1 MAKGKKREQNDSGDN
16 TQQQGPSFPL
26 VGIGASAGG
35 LDALKEFFA
44 AVEPDNGMA
53 YVVVVHMAP
62 DHTSSMPQIVGR
74 VARIPVAEAKDGE
87 RIQPDHVYF
96 APPGKEVCVYDGAIQ
111 LIERSDSSPTLTIDP
126 FLRSLA
132 ADAGKKA
139 AAVILSGTGGDG
151 SGGVKEVKANDGLVL
166 VQSRDTAEYAGM
178 PNSAVATGVVDMEMK
193 PGAMPAVLVQH
204 FSTER
209 AIATQSVDEQ
219 AEQSGKWLPKVF
231 AVIRSQV
238 GHDFAGYKRSTLL
251 RRIHRR
257 MALQRIEDPQEYV
270 DLLHKDRSEVET
282 LFREFLIGVTHFFR
296 DSESF
301 DALRDQALPSLL
313 EEFEQGS
320 TLRVWVAGCSTGE
333 EAYSVAMVIHEALD
347 RMPEKRITFQI
358 FATDIDSWAIQKARG
373 AVYPV
378 SIAADMSEER
388 LKRFFVKE
396 SDSFR
401 VRKEIRESVIFSVQ
415 DVLRDPPFSRLHLLC
430 CRNLLIYLE
439 RPQQDRLLRLFHYTL
454 RPQGILMLG
463 TSESVGGLTRLFG
476 ALDAQTKLYRRT
488 RPPRGCTRSWI
499 LLTATRTGTGW
510 RSRPREL
517 QGVATITASMPSIG
531 VRLLHLDDTVFR
543 RCAAKG
549 NRHQAR
555 EVPVKGADAVGD
567 GVPHHGGRDRAPL
580 NIRCY
585 LVAYLTV
592 THVQLEVANVQAVIG
607 AGEEDGNVISFGLRH
622 IALANR
628 VDNQLVL
635 LLVHIQRHPVVG
647 VLALNIGYDRV
658 AVVQRLE
665 LKVVVRHELNNRV
678 HDAAHARSSCRSR
691 RWCGV
696 RLQSM
701 A

>member
-1 MAKGKKREQNDSGDN
+1 
-16 TQQQGPSFPL
+16 
-26 VGIGASAGG
+26 
-35 LDALKEFFA
+35 
-44 AVEPDNGMA
+44 
-53 YVVVVHMAP
+53 
-62 DHTSSMPQIVGR
+62 MPQIVGR

-209 AIATQSVDEQ
+209 AIATQSIDEQ

-257 MALQRIEDPQEYV
+257 MALHRIEDPQEYV

-282 LFREFLIGVTHFFR
+282 LFHEFLIGVTHFFR

-373 AVYPV
+373 A
-378 SIAADMSEER
+378 AEA
-388 LKRFFVKE
+388 
-396 SDSFR
+396 
-401 VRKEIRESVIFSVQ
+401 
-415 DVLRDPPFSRLHLLC
+415 VLR
-430 CRNLLIYLE
+430 E
-439 RPQQDRLLRLFHYTL
+439 RERQLPCAKGDQRERDLLRPGRT
-454 RPQGILMLG
+454 QGPTVLAPAPALL
-463 TSESVGGLTRLFG
+463 SESAHLPRTSAAGPSLA
-476 ALDAQTKLYRRT
+476 ALDAQTKLYRRNEVPDSVRGRVDFPTNSTGTSQGPEPAPSQPAKRKENLGELT
-488 RPPRGCTRSWI
+488 REA
-499 LLTATRTGTGW
+499 LLSNFGPTGVLIDQEGTIIHVQGRTGTYLEHTTG
-510 RSRPREL
+510 P
-517 QGVATITASMPSIG
+517 ATHNI
-531 VRLLHLDDTVFR
+531 LDM
-543 RCAAKG
+543 
-549 NRHQAR
+549 AR
-555 EVPVKGADAVGD
+555 E
-567 GVPHHGGRDRAPL
+567 
-580 NIRCY
+580 
-585 LVAYLTV
+585 
-592 THVQLEVANVQAVIG
+592 
-607 AGEEDGNVISFGLRH
+607 GL
-622 IALANR
+622 
-628 VDNQLVL
+628 
-635 LLVHIQRHPVVG
+635 
-647 VLALNIGYDRV
+647 
-658 AVVQRLE
+658 RLE
-665 LKVVVRHELNNRV
+665 LS
-678 HDAAHARSSCRSR
+678 AAIRSARASSEPVTHR
-691 RWCGV
+691 GV
-696 RLQSM
+696 TVQTNGETERIDVSVKRLSAPAERAGRPADRGGGGTTGGGTRQPNP
-701 A
+701 AVGAGAQ